1 MTIYDLKPKFQDL
14 LRPIVLNL
22 NNRGITPN
30 QVTLVA
36 FLISIVGGGIIYSQQ
51 LLLIA
56 ISLPIILFVRM
67 ALNAID
73 GMLAREHNQM
83 TKSGAIF
90 NEMGDIFSD
99 VVLFLPFMLFVSPLI
114 VSIFIIVSISTEF
127 IGVLGKAFYDNR
139 VYTGPF
145 GKSDRAFAIGVSSI
159 LLSFDIP
166 NVIEIIFIIMIILS
180 LKTVLNRF
188 NELVYHNLNILDT
201 KGNK

>member
-14 LRPIVLNL
+14 LRPIVKKL
-22 NNRGITPN
+22 NNKGITPN
-30 QVTLVA
+30 QVTLFA
-36 FLISIVGGGIIYSQQ
+36 FIISIIGGIIVYTQN

-83 TKSGAIF
+83 TKNGAIF

-99 VVLFLPFMLFVSPLI
+99 VVIFLPFILFVNPLL
-114 VSIFIIVSISTEF
+114 VTIFIIISISTEF
-127 IGVLGKAFYDNR
+127 IGVLGKAFYDKR

-145 GKSDRAFAIGVSSI
+145 GKSDRAFGIGVISI
-159 LLSFDIP
+159 LIYLKEYNF
-166 NVIEIIFIIMIILS
+166 IEYIFYFMIILS
-180 LKTVLNRF
+180 IITVWNRYK
-188 NELVYHNLNILDT
+188 ELQKIEE
-201 KGNK
+201 K